1 MKRLRHLLA
10 ASALTLVAIANSN
23 AVADDSYLLRTQWYQ
38 DGPFAQFTPNRVRV
52 GCWSTAYAQ
61 ILYYHR
67 LKPTGRVTYE
77 CSSGHKI
84 DVNLDQYRFDWN
96 KFAGSVTAATPQ
108 ETVEQLAQYSFA
120 TAAVVRKDFG
130 TGSYRRVLSS
140 VADLEA
146 HFPVDAEIYVYVI
159 ENPPIPLDVLKA
171 RVSSENIS
179 NAVDKAQIVALLTTE
194 LGAGR
199 PVYFHF
205 ANLKEF
211 GHSTVIDGIRKEG
224 DRYMVHINFGDV
236 VTARNRWYDLFAP
249 IEVKDDDILR
259 AFVTIKPLAA
269 ASLPKRSPRLLRQS

>member
-1 MKRLRHLLA
+1 MKTFRHLLA
-10 ASALTLVAIANSN
+10 ATALALGTVLTLN
-23 AVADDSYLLRTQWYQ
+23 AVAEDSYLLKTQWYQ
-38 DGPFAQFTPNRVRV
+38 DGPFAQFTPDHVRV

-84 DVNLDQYRFDWN
+84 DLNLDQYRFDFN
-96 KFAGSVTAATPQ
+96 QFADSVTAATPK
-108 ETVEQLAQYSFA
+108 ETVEQLARYSFA

-140 VADLEA
+140 VADLET
-146 HFPVDAEIYVYVI
+146 HFAVDAEIYVYLI
-159 ENPPIPLDVLKA
+159 ENPPIPLEILKA
-171 RVSSENIS
+171 KTSSENIS
-179 NAVDKAQIVALLTTE
+179 NLVDKAQIVSLLTKE
-194 LGAGR
+194 VGAGR

-224 DRYMVHINFGDV
+224 DRYMAHINFGDV
-236 VTARNRWYDLFAP
+236 VAARNRWYDLFAP
-249 IEVKDDDILR
+249 IEQQDDVILR
-259 AFVTIKPLAA
+259 AFVTIKPVAA
-269 ASLPKRSPRLLRQS
+269 KTISRASSS